1 MANGLRFGGA
11 ILASL
16 TAAAWPAWAWLPAA
30 APSLAAAQS
39 QSGDSTAPAPV
50 DFLREVKPILAEKC
64 LACHGPDEPEA
75 DLRLDTATGAF
86 GDLGGY
92 AAVVPGNR
100 EESEL
105 WYRVST
111 DDSNERMPPADHGEA
126 LSATELDVLGR
137 WIDEGATWQEHW
149 GFAAWRE
156 VEAPQVADQ
165 AWVRDPIDQ
174 FVLARIEQAGLAP
187 AADAD
192 ELSWLRRLT
201 FDLTGLPPTR
211 LEIQAFLGLPAEH
224 RRAQTVDRL
233 LDSPHFGEQW
243 ARHMLDLVRYAETR
257 GHEFDYPIPNAWE
270 YRDYLVRAMNED
282 IGWDQLL
289 REHVAGDLL
298 PNPRLN
304 PQTAANESVIG
315 TGFWWLGEAVH
326 SPVDLQVDLADRT
339 ANQID
344 VFGKS
349 FLGLTIAC
357 ARCHDHKFDPIP
369 TRDYYSLA
377 GFVQSASYRQVRY
390 ESLEQNERVRAQLEE
405 LDVAMHNAGEVGR
418 AAAARWKTALKSVPA
433 LASEGRELAAQIDT
447 ARRREVFADF
457 ETGIPEGWV
466 ASGAAFE
473 QGIWRESSRPAR
485 YPDPKAVGDGF
496 LNSQLLAA
504 PDGGQADAVTGTLRS
519 SPFEIR
525 HDFLSFRVGGG
536 KLAGEVGVRLLV
548 DDRMVAEACGDSR
561 PEMRAAM
568 WDLRRWRGRT
578 AMLEVY
584 DQATGGWG
592 HVSCDDFVFQNAVPE
607 LELAKQRSSHDA
619 TTLLAWAQD
628 PIELDT
634 QRLEWLAEP
643 QFPRST
649 SLELPPQAR
658 VVWIPG
664 SPWWQDGGAWRAH
677 PSGPV
682 VSAQEER
689 LIDWA
694 PFPFLQSDSDW
705 SGLQADPVSL
715 HEATQVNWKGS
726 GRTLRTAT
734 IELSEGPVWYL
745 LRGTGV
751 AFAPVEHHRI
761 LNGPLHTQTALRFN
775 THGHW
780 QWVKHEAMAR
790 YPGLRAHF
798 EFSPTEDWVGVAAI
812 VQGGDQAPTE
822 LPASIALDAFFARP
836 DLLPLLAPA
845 SNAEAAYYPARR
857 ALLEQRRKQSRL
869 APALLDGNGVDQ
881 ELLYRGNTA
890 TPRDRVPR
898 SMLTQFREE
907 GAVIHAVGPDGR
919 PTSGRLQLVEQ
930 MLDRAG
936 PLLARVYVNRIW
948 HHLMGRGIVPQP
960 DNFGVLAGYPTHPDL
975 LDALAADARAANWRL
990 KPLVRRIVLSRTYGL
1005 ASTAR
1010 PESLAADPQNLLW
1023 HHRPARR
1030 LTAESVRDALLSV
1043 SGSLDPKMGGPSI
1056 PVYLTP
1062 FMKGR
1067 GRPSRSGPLDG
1078 EGRRTLYQEIRRN
1091 FLPPFLMVWDYPP
1104 PATTMGRRSSSNV
1117 PAQSLALMND
1127 PLVRELAQRWAKRL
1141 EQTDGSGGVP
1151 QTDDLLLELWWSALA
1166 RPPRATEAAQ
1176 AQAFLA
1182 AAQEAGQARVD
1193 ALAELCHVIFNLK
1206 EFVFLP

>member
-1 MANGLRFGGA
+1 MAKGVQFGGA

-16 TAAAWPAWAWLPAA
+16 IAVAWPAWAWPR
-30 APSLAAAQS
+30 AQE
-39 QSGDSTAPAPV
+39 PV

-64 LACHGPDEPEA
+64 LACHGPDEPKA
-75 DLRLDTATGAF
+75 DLRLDTADGAF

-92 AAVVPGNR
+92 AAVVPRDR

-105 WYRVST
+105 WYRIST
-111 DDSNERMPPADHGEA
+111 DDAEERMPPADHGEPLTA
-126 LSATELDVLGR
+126 AEQEVLGR
-137 WIDEGATWQEHW
+137 WIDEGASWQEHW

-156 VEAPQVADQ
+156 VELPPVQ
-165 AWVRDPIDQ
+165 AAEWVRDSIDQ
-174 FVLARIEQAGLAP
+174 FVLARLEQANLIP
-187 AADAD
+187 AEDAD
-192 ELSWLRRLT
+192 ELSWLRRVS
-201 FDLTGLPPTR
+201 FDLIGLPPTR
-211 LEIQAFLGLPAEH
+211 SEIDAFLALPETE
-224 RRAQTVDRL
+224 RRVATVDRL
-233 LDSPHFGEQW
+233 LASPHFGEKW

-270 YRDYLVRAMNED
+270 YRDYLVRAFNED

-298 PNPRLN
+298 AEPRRS
-304 PQTAANESVIG
+304 PETAANESVLG

-326 SPVDLQVDLADRT
+326 SPVDLEVDLADRT

-390 ESLEQNERVRAQLEE
+390 ESLDQNAQLRGQLEQ
-405 LDVAMHNAGEVGR
+405 LDAAMHNTGEVG
-418 AAAARWKTALKSVPA
+418 AAARARWVAALQEVPS
-433 LASEGRELAAQIDT
+433 LASDGRQLAAEIDQ
-447 ARRREVFADF
+447 ARNRQVLADF
-457 ETGIPEGWV
+457 EEGIPSGWT
-466 ASGAAFE
+466 ATGAAFE
-473 QGIWRESSRPAR
+473 QGIWRTSTRPER
-485 YPDPKAVGDGF
+485 YPDPKAAGDGF

-504 PDGGQADAVTGTLRS
+504 PDGGQADAATGTLRS
-519 SPFEIR
+519 SPFALE

-548 DDRMVAEACGDSR
+548 DDRVVAEACGDSR
-561 PEMRAAM
+561 PEMRSAM
-568 WDLRRWRGRT
+568 WDLRRWRGKS
-578 AMLEVY
+578 AVLEVY

-607 LELAKQRSSHDA
+607 LELAQASAKHDA
-619 TTLLAWAQD
+619 KTLLAWAQN
-628 PIELDT
+628 PLELDAP
-634 QRLEWLAEP
+634 QRAWLANP
-643 QFPRST
+643 DFVPPST
-649 SLELPPQAR
+649 LAFGATSSVLWQ
-658 VVWIPG
+658 PG
-664 SPWWQDGGAWRAH
+664 SAWWQDGAAWRAH
-677 PSGPV
+677 PSGPIL
-682 VSAQEER
+682 SAQEER
-689 LIDWA
+689 LTGWA
-694 PFPFLQSDSDW
+694 PFAALLSDPDW
-705 SGLQADPVSL
+705 AGLEADPLST
-715 HEATQVNWKGS
+715 HEPTQVNWKGS
-726 GRTLRTAT
+726 GRTMRTST
-734 IELSEGPVWYL
+734 VTLGEGPVWYL
-745 LRGTGV
+745 LRGTGA

-775 THGHW
+775 TQGRW
-780 QWVKHEAMAR
+780 QWVRHDAMAR
-790 YPGLRAHF
+790 YTGLRAHF
-798 EFSPTEDWVGVAAI
+798 EFSPTEGWIAVAAI
-812 VQGGDQAPTE
+812 VQGGDSAPTE
-822 LPASIALDAFFARP
+822 LPESTTLDAFFARP
-836 DLLPLLAPA
+836 DLVPPLAGP
-845 SNAEAAYYPARR
+845 SQAEAHYYAARR
-857 ALLEQRRKQSRL
+857 ELLDQRRLRSRL

-881 ELLYRGNTA
+881 ELLFRGNTA
-890 TPRDRVPR
+890 NPREPVPR
-898 SMLTQFREE
+898 SMLTRFRGEAE
-907 GAVIHAVGPDGR
+907 PIAKVGADGR

-948 HHLMGRGIVPQP
+948 HHLMGRGIAPQP

-975 LDALAADARAANWRL
+975 LDALAGETRSSGWQL

-1005 ASTAR
+1005 SSTAR
-1010 PESLAADPQNLLW
+1010 PEALQADPQNLLW
-1023 HHRPARR
+1023 HYRPRRR
-1030 LTAESVRDALLSV
+1030 LAAEAVRDALLSV
-1043 SGSLDPKMGGPSI
+1043 SGSLDAKLGGPSI

-1127 PLVRELAQRWAKRL
+1127 PFVRELAQRWAQRL
-1141 EQTDGSGGVP
+1141 EQSDGSGGRP
-1151 QTDDLLLELWWSALA
+1151 QSERVVKQLWWTAFARAPRPDEVEQALA
-1166 RPPRATEAAQ
+1166 
-1176 AQAFLA
+1176 FL
-1182 AAQEAGQARVD
+1182 EAGQAAGQARMD
-1193 ALAELCHVIFNLK
+1193 TLAELCHVVFNLK
-1206 EFVFLP
+1206 EFVFLR